1 MGKRTKYKESHHRRA
16 FELYRELG
24 SFYAVSKEKGMPSH
38 CTLLRWASPTF
49 NCSCK
54 FHGWEALE
62 KRIRAEVKARDEQS
76 GEQDEHS
83 PPLSELEKYIRP
95 DLEKLK
101 INRVIEKQAYDAIIA
116 EDEKERVA
124 PPDTLSEAQKI
135 IHTGWREDRLIRGE
149 PGERV
154 DHYLHF
160 DKEDEEL

>member
-1 MGKRTKYKESHHRRA
+1 MGARTKYKERDHRRA

-24 SFYAVSKEKGMPSH
+24 SFHAVSKEKGMPSRA
-38 CTLLRWASPTF
+38 TLLRWSMLDF
-49 NCSCK
+49 DCSCK

-62 KRIRAEVKARDEQS
+62 KRIREEVKARDEQS
-76 GEQDEHS
+76 DKTDEQGL
-83 PPLSELEKYIRP
+83 PLSELEKYIRP

-116 EDEKERVA
+116 EEKKGRVA
-124 PPDTLSEAQKI
+124 PPDTLSEAQHI
-135 IHTGWREDRLIRGE
+135 IHTGWRSDALIRGE
-149 PGERV
+149 EGERV